1 MALRRRNWREDVRWL
16 RWPLT
21 LLAVVIVSSVG
32 LYVSASAFRNDMQR
46 QEFNA
51 LSDLD
56 LLNGQV
62 DEIEQAEQVI
72 VNNIGLYNS
81 MVANGIMAEED
92 RVSML
97 EAITQIRER
106 YYLFPI
112 NVTIGEQD
120 RLLLEYPESVAFPDD
135 QITLRSS
142 QVQVRYSLLHEEDLT
157 RFLRDYLAM
166 GSLVIPSLCTVSAA
180 LEDPA
185 DRFNVVQHQIADCQF
200 QWYSFQREP
209 YLGF

>member
-1 MALRRRNWREDVRWL
+1 MAIRRRTWQQDVEWL
-16 RWPLT
+16 KWPL
-21 LLAVVIVSSVG
+21 LLLVVVILASIG
-32 LYVSASAFRNDMQR
+32 LYISASIYRNDMQR

-81 MVANGIMAEED
+81 MVANGVMGEED

-97 EAITQIRER
+97 EAITEIRDR

-112 NVTIGEQD
+112 NVAIGEQE
-120 RLLLEYPESVAFPDD
+120 RILLEYPENVDFPDD
-135 QITLRSS
+135 QITLRISP
-142 QVQVRYSLLHEEDLT
+142 VQVRYSLLHEGDFT
-157 RFLRDYLAM
+157 RFINDYLAM
-166 GSLVIPSLCTVSAA
+166 GSLVVPYNCSLNEA
-180 LEDPA
+180 LEDQA
-185 DRFNVVQHQIADCQF
+185 DRLNVVQHQLADCQF
-200 QWYSFQREP
+200 QWYTYQREP
-209 YLGF
+209 YIGF

>member
-16 RWPLT
+16 RWPLS
-21 LLAVVIVSSVG
+21 LLAVVIVASIS
-32 LYVSASAFRNDMQR
+32 LYISASIFRNDMQR

-92 RVSML
+92 RVNML

-112 NVTIGEQD
+112 NVSIGEQD

-135 QITLRSS
+135 QITLRNS

-166 GSLVIPSLCTVSAA
+166 GDLVVPSLCNVSAA

-200 QWYSFQREP
+200 QWYTFQREP